1 MAKFEGEAATAL
13 ELIAENGALVT
24 FTRVGATPGVRDPV
38 TQQTTGAKD
47 LVFSMQAVGFGPGK
61 SAEFRIGSLIGRN
74 LEELHLAPVLGT
86 CPEPGDLAKW
96 KGKDWKVIWSDPL
109 DPAGDGAPYCK
120 AYLER

>member
-1 MAKFEGEAATAL
+1 M
-13 ELIAENGALVT
+13 T

-74 LEELHLAPVLGT
+74 LEELHLAPMLGT

-96 KGKDWKVIWSDPL
+96 ARIGKSSGPTRSTRLVMARPTARHIWS
-109 DPAGDGAPYCK
+109 GSDG
-120 AYLER
+120 R